1 VIVRGARPRHTA
13 GVSRALPLLALL
25 ASLAACRGYNPANDP
40 MKCERDPNCQRRSDK
55 SQDCAT
61 QCVDNLECM
70 KRCEMMRGHR

>member
-1 VIVRGARPRHTA
+1 VRRATRRDTGA
-13 GVSRALPLLALL
+13 VLRALFGLALL
-25 ASLAACRGYNPANDP
+25 VTLAACRGYNPANDP